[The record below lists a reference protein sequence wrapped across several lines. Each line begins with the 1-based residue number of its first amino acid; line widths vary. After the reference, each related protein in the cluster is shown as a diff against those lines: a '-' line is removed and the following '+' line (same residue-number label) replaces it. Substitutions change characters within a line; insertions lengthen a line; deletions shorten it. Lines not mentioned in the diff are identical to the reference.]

1 MKNTT
6 LYIKQIEDLGGTLP
20 AATKKAMTALFEQD
34 IFEKAED
41 HATVDLIFRAFK
53 ASLKEVADS
62 VDESEK
68 EMTDKLLEAVILDF
82 EIAAEERKLEIG
94 TEVTLSLVT
103 DAIDE
108 VEPLEG
114 LTAEETI
121 KVFHQVTLEFKNKTR
136 IAEVLAFN
144 AGVRG

>member
-6 LYIKQIEDLGGTLP
+6 LYIKQLEDLGGTLP

-34 IFEKAED
+34 IFANAED
-41 HATVDLIFRAFK
+41 HATVDLILRAFK
-53 ASLKEVADS
+53 ASVKEVADS
-62 VDESEK
+62 ADEDEK
-68 EMTDKLLEAVILDF
+68 EMMGKLLDAVTLDF
-82 EIAAEERKLEIG
+82 EIMAEERKAEIG
-94 TEVTLSLVT
+94 TEEVLTLVE
-103 DAIDE
+103 DALNE

-114 LTAEETI
+114 LTAEETV

-144 AGVRG
+144 AGVSN